1 MEHPDLH
8 DLLNNPRL
16 SILLLCKAHD
26 MTREKLAERAGL
38 STCQISRLVNGK
50 SDSKTSTIKK
60 IAYTFG
66 ILRKPN

>member
-8 DLLNNPRL
+8 DLLNNPGL
-16 SILLLCKAHD
+16 SILLLCEAHD
-26 MTREKLAERAGL
+26 MTREKLAELAGL

-50 SDSKTSTIKK
+50 PDSRTSTIKR